1 MNDLVIVGHGGLAKE
16 VAFLVEEINRQQPA
30 WRLLGFITDRPDCV
44 GQRQG
49 DYPIMDTDEGLLRR
63 TQDCAVAVAIGQPAA
78 LRVVHERLRPNPR
91 LSFPNLIHPDVSGDW
106 ARIQLGAGNIA
117 LNGATFTTA
126 IRLGSFN
133 QFNPGATVS
142 HDCVL
147 GSYNLVSPGAN
158 LCGAVALEDEVFV
171 GAGAVVMQGL
181 RVARGAVI
189 GAGAVVV
196 REITEAGTYVGVP
209 ARKL

>member
-44 GQRQG
+44 GQSHG
-49 DYPIMDTDEGLLRR
+49 DYLIMDTDEGLLRR
-63 TQDCAVAVAIGQPAA
+63 TQDCAVAIAIGKPAV
-78 LRVVHERLRPNPR
+78 LKSVHERLRPNPH
-91 LSFPNLIHPDVSGDW
+91 LSFPNLIHPGASGDW
-106 ARIQLGAGNIA
+106 ARIQLGAGNLV
-117 LNGATFTTA
+117 LNGAAFTTA
-126 IRLGSFN
+126 IRIGSFN
-133 QFNPGATVS
+133 LFNPGGTVS

-147 GSYNLVSPGAN
+147 GDFNLVSPGAN

-171 GAGAVVMQGL
+171 GAGAIVTQGL
-181 RVARGAVI
+181 RVGRGTII

-196 REITEAGTYVGVP
+196 RDITEAGTYVGVP